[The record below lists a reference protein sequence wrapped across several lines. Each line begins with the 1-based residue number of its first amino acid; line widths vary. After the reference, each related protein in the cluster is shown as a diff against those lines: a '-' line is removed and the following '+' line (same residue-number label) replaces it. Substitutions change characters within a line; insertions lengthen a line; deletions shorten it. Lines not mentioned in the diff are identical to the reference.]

1 MTVSSSRRLERTP
14 TEGKIAGVCAGI
26 AVYLDTDVALV
37 RALWVLLS
45 LVPGALI
52 GGLLA
57 YIAAWLLMPVSLAP
71 AVPVAKR
78 RVVRLQTD
86 RKIAG
91 VCAGLARYFEL
102 DVTVVRLLW
111 VVLSIYPGAIIL
123 GVIAYAIAWFII
135 PPETHLPMTPA
146 APAAQPL

>member
-1 MTVSSSRRLERTP
+1 MTASSSRRLERVP
-14 TEGKIAGVCAGI
+14 AEGKIAGVCAGI
-26 AVYLDTDVALV
+26 ATYLNTDAALV
-37 RALWVLLS
+37 RVLWILLS

-52 GGLLA
+52 GGLIA

-71 AVPVAKR
+71 AVSSLSR
-78 RVVRLQTD
+78 RVVRSQID

-91 VCAGLARYFEL
+91 VCAGLARYFDL
-102 DVTVVRLLW
+102 DVTAVRLIW

-135 PPETHLPMTPA
+135 PAEPHLPM

>member
-1 MTVSSSRRLERTP
+1 MTAPTTRRLERIP
-14 TEGKIAGVCAGI
+14 AQGKIAGVCAGI
-26 AVYLDTDVALV
+26 ADYLNTDVSLV
-37 RALWVLLS
+37 RAVWVLLS

-71 AVPVAKR
+71 ATPPLTRRVTRPVA
-78 RVVRLQTD
+78 D

-91 VCAGLARYFEL
+91 VCAGLAKYFDL
-102 DVTVVRLLW
+102 DVTAVRLIW

-123 GVIAYAIAWFII
+123 GVIAYGIAWFII
-135 PPETHLPMTPA
+135 PAEPHLPLEPA
-146 APAAQPL
+146 PQPL

>member
-1 MTVSSSRRLERTP
+1 MTAPSTRRLERIP
-14 TEGKIAGVCAGI
+14 AQGKVAGVCAGI
-26 AVYLDTDVALV
+26 AVYLNTDVSLV
-37 RALWVLLS
+37 RALWILLS

-71 AVPVAKR
+71 AVEPLSR
-78 RVVRLQTD
+78 RVVRPHTD

-91 VCAGLARYFEL
+91 VCSGLARYFDL
-102 DVTVVRLLW
+102 DVTAVRLIW

-135 PPETHLPMTPA
+135 PAEPLLPMQPVT
-146 APAAQPL
+146 QPL

>member
-1 MTVSSSRRLERTP
+1 MTASSSPRLERIP
-14 TEGKIAGVCAGI
+14 EDGKIAGVCAGI
-26 AVYLDTDVALV
+26 AVYLNTDVALV
-37 RALWVLLS
+37 RSVWVLLS

-71 AVPVAKR
+71 AVPAVKQ
-78 RVVRLQTD
+78 RVMRPQSD

-91 VCAGLARYFEL
+91 VCAGLARYFGS
-102 DVTVVRLLW
+102 DVTVVRLVW

-135 PPETHLPMTPA
+135 PAESHPPM
-146 APAAQPL
+146 APATQPL